1 MSYNTSTYIGI
12 RKIDIERAVQHK
24 TREQEVIQNKLHYM
38 TYHMVF
44 DESNTVGATCR
55 VGTTYPSGEH

>member
-24 TREQEVIQNKLHYM
+24 TREQEDRKLKIEQYEPH
-38 TYHMVF
+38 
-44 DESNTVGATCR
+44 
-55 VGTTYPSGEH
+55 